1 MQKQTIRIRPLTP
14 LMIKPDKDG
23 KYIVDS
29 GTAQALI
36 NFGLAE
42 KWNKG
47 KK

>member
-1 MQKQTIRIRPLTP
+1 MKIKKTRIRPLTG

-29 GTAQALI
+29 GTAKALI

-42 KWNKG
+42 KWH
-47 KK
+47 KKK

>member
-1 MQKQTIRIRPLTP
+1 MQNQTMRIKPLTG

-23 KYIVDS
+23 KFIVDA

-42 KWNKG
+42 KWNK
-47 KK
+47 KKK